1 MKNCHLRQDF
11 FCRNK
16 KIPLLQPNT
25 GIILLRLFVEDGS
38 MLLLLLL
45 ERLPIPPETPPR
57 LLECTEK
64 SFNSMFSY
72 YTNLGLLHGKM

>member
-1 MKNCHLRQDF
+1 MKNWHLRQDF
-11 FCRNK
+11 FAGIK

-38 MLLLLLL
+38 RLLLLLL

-64 SFNSMFSY
+64 NFNS
-72 YTNLGLLHGKM
+72 LD